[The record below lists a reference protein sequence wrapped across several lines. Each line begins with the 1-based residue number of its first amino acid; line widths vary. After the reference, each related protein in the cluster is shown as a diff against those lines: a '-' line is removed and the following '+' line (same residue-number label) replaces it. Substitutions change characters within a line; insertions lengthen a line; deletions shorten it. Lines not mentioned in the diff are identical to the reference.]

1 MGSSS
6 DPYDRAGTIVDRLPT
21 KRLTIGEY
29 THTMADASTPGKRQ
43 AWLGASERIEELS
56 NTVAAENSTLIRMWS
71 SDAALGAGELHRAL
85 AVYPRAATLARR
97 SMAASKILSM
107 KLAIGLTVDAADL
120 LALYGP
126 RVTKFGRENIEA
138 IKTFLDVRL
147 TALQAHERPNLLL
160 EWANSSHELVQ
171 GYSLFHGRRGVAC
184 KPPRGLTFDLSAAN
198 QAEGVA
204 LIREAENACREE
216 LGLPWV
222 GEGWVSETRLYY
234 QLKGAFPGVQVQRHA
249 SPAWLGRQHLDVFF
263 PELSVGVEYQGL
275 QHDQPVAFF
284 GGAEAF
290 AKNQKRDRSKKM
302 RCSRNGVR
310 IVYVREGYVLSDV
323 IAQIRSAQSARTR

>member
-1 MGSSS
+1 MNASVRPVE
-6 DPYDRAGTIVDRLPT
+6 DEYERAGRIVDRLPT
-21 KRLTIGEY
+21 RRNTIEGY
-29 THTMADASTPGKRQ
+29 THMMADTSTPAKRR
-43 AWLGASERIEELS
+43 AWLDASKRIEELS
-56 NTVAAENSTLIRMWS
+56 EAVAPENSTLIRMWS
-71 SDAALGAGELHRAL
+71 SDAALGAGELGRAL

-97 SMAASKILSM
+97 SMAASKVLSM
-107 KLAIGLTVDAADL
+107 KLATGLTVDGADL

-138 IKTFLDVRL
+138 IRTFLDVRL
-147 TALQAHERPNLLL
+147 SALQAQERPHLLL

-184 KPPRGLTFDLSAAN
+184 KPPRGLTFDLSPTN
-198 QAEGVA
+198 KAEGVA

-216 LGLPWV
+216 LGVPRV
-222 GEGWVSETRLYY
+222 GEGWVSETTLYY
-234 QLKGAFPGVQVQRHA
+234 QLKNAFPGVQVQRHA

-284 GGAEAF
+284 GGVDAF
-290 AKNQKRDRSKKM
+290 AKNQKRDRSKKLK
-302 RCSRNGVR
+302 CSRNGVR

-323 IAQIRSAQSARTR
+323 IAQIRSA